1 VATCL
6 VNPSSELDSFFP
18 IDLAVKFLNRDIKV
32 TWKLRHGSSTDIPKL
47 AKYYTLN
54 GIFFRENDSYL

>member
-6 VNPSSELDSFFP
+6 VNPSGELDSFFP

-54 GIFFRENDSYL
+54 GIFF